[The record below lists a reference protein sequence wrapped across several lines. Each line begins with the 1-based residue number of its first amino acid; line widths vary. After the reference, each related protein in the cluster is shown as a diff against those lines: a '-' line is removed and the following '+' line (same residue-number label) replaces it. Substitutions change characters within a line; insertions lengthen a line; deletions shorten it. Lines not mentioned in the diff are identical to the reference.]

1 MTIQI
6 NLPQELEQELSIEAQ
21 QINLSLSEYILHLLS
36 LRQLLNNTPKT
47 GSELISYWQKEGLI
61 NSRPEIEDSQDY
73 ARQIRHQA
81 ERRQPF

>member
-36 LRQLLNNTPKT
+36 LRQVLNNTPKT
-47 GSELISYWQKEGLI
+47 GLELISYWQKEGLI

-81 ERRQPF
+81 EHRQLF